1 MKVLNY
7 YHVFYLSH
15 ISLVLRISH
24 SCFSLKKTE
33 DLCDELG
40 NFAVGDFP
48 THTEKPAFGVY
59 GLMGNGARYMEQ
71 MEKLSFFLYRH
82 PTEGNVMSD
91 WNECVPSAVK
101 EAMATMN
108 DMGPGMPSELDIL
121 AKTRRFLVHAVT
133 LGSIMIT
140 VNSCG
145 FNKAIFKKYMK
156 DDCEVKNRDTKND
169 GLFNKLFP
177 PYASSDAATIRQDFN
192 LLKQVMPNGENMAR
206 LCMIGYTRSNYG
218 NLYCLVRCV
227 FANLSAKEAEYILD
241 KETTG
246 KLNAKP
252 RNSQQYLK
260 IVLEDIA
267 GEYSTCFLFYIF
279 YITEMI
285 HLPFSHIKS
294 THLIYLRS

>member
-1 MKVLNY
+1 M
-7 YHVFYLSH
+7 
-15 ISLVLRISH
+15 
-24 SCFSLKKTE
+24 
-33 DLCDELG
+33 G

-59 GLMGNGARYMEQ
+59 GLMGNGAQYMEQ
-71 MEKLSFFLYRH
+71 MEKLTFFLYRH

-101 EAMATMN
+101 EAMATMT
-108 DMGPGMPSELDIL
+108 DMGPGMPSELEIL

-145 FNKAIFKKYMK
+145 FNKAIFRKYMK
-156 DDCEVKNRDTKND
+156 NDCEVKNRDTKND

-177 PYASSDAATIRQDFN
+177 PYAGNDAATIRQDFN

-218 NLYCLVRCV
+218 NLYCLVRRV
-227 FANLSAKEAEYILD
+227 FANLSVKEAEYILN
-241 KETTG
+241 KETTN

-260 IVLEDIA
+260 VVLEDMA
-267 GEYSTCFLFYIF
+267 GEYFSCSVFNIF
-279 YITEMI
+279 YINDII
-285 HLPFSHIKS
+285 HLPFSHIKLI
-294 THLIYLRS
+294 HLIYLRSR